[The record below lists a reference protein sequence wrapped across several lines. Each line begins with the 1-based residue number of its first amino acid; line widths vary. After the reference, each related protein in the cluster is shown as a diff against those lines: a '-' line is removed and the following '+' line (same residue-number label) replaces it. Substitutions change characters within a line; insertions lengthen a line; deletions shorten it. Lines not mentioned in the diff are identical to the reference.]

1 MNLKTIIGC
10 AMLMFASVPAIC
22 GSAPQQE
29 VNPFMA
35 PYNTPYEIPP
45 FDIIKPYHYVEAY
58 DEGLI
63 QARQDLEKIINNP
76 EAPTFENTILAMEN
90 MGSLLERVSRVFN
103 ALTQTDI
110 TPELSEINDKITP
123 LVSAYQDEI
132 SMNPKLFERVKTI
145 YDNLDNLNLATDQR
159 RMVENTY
166 KRFARNGALLSAKD
180 KETLKQLNN
189 RLSEL
194 YLTYNKNLLSA
205 TNEFELVV
213 DDESMLS
220 GIPEANKKAALEAG
234 KKRGKE
240 GKYVFTLHA
249 PSRLPLLKNADNR
262 ELREKMYKGYAS
274 LASSGQYD
282 NRPVINQILRARAEK
297 AKLLG
302 YPDYATYMTER
313 VMAGT
318 PAEAQKLMQQMWG
331 PTVKKV
337 NEEVEEMQ
345 RIVDREGL
353 GFKIQPWD
361 YYYYSDKVR
370 KEKYDIDENQLRPY
384 FQIDSVRNGIFTMAN
399 RLYGVTFTEI
409 PDAPKYNP
417 EVKVYDMRD
426 ANGEHVAVFMTD
438 YHPRA
443 SKRQGAWASKFK
455 ASYID
460 ENGNDIRPINFN
472 VGNFTAPTDDAPSQ
486 LSLDEVE
493 TMFHEFGHGLH
504 GMLSRARYKSQSGTS
519 VDRDFVELPSQ
530 IHEHWAFEPELLK
543 TYAHHYQTGEV
554 IPDEL
559 IEKLEA
565 SATHGSGFHM
575 AERLTA
581 AWLDMQ
587 YGLLN
592 PEGDIDIDAF
602 EQKVVEEMG
611 APSEVE
617 YRYHSPYFKH
627 VFGGEQ
633 YAAGYYTYM
642 WAEVLDCDGFE
653 LFEQNGIFDKATA
666 DSLRENILET
676 GGSDDPMTLFV
687 KFRGHKPTPDALMR
701 KYGLDPNAPK
711 IDLKINEPKV
721 EPKKNRKINP
731 KMIEK

>member
-1 MNLKTIIGC
+1 MSLRTKIFGG
-10 AMLMFASVPAIC
+10 ALLLFAS
-22 GSAPQQE
+22 APSLWAAAPDSN
-29 VNPFMA
+29 VNPFMS

-45 FDIIKPYHYVEAY
+45 FDLIKPAHYTEAY
-58 DEGLI
+58 DEGLR
-63 QARQDLEKIINNP
+63 QARRDLDQIINNP
-76 EAPTFENTILAMEN
+76 ETPTFENTILAMDR
-90 MGSLLERVSRVFN
+90 MGALLERVSRVFN
-103 ALTQTDI
+103 SLTQTDI

-123 LVSAYQDEI
+123 LVSAYEDEI
-132 SMNPKLFERVKTI
+132 SMNPKLFKRVKTV
-145 YDNLDNLNLATDQR
+145 YDNRANLDPDQKR
-159 RMVENTY
+159 LVENVY
-166 KRFARNGALLSAKD
+166 QRFTRNGALLNNAD
-180 KETLKQLNN
+180 KEKLKQINN
-189 RLSEL
+189 KLSEL
-194 YLTYNKNLLSA
+194 YLKFNKNLLAA

-213 DDESMLS
+213 DDESQLS
-220 GIPEANKKAALEAG
+220 GIPESTKKAALETG
-234 KKRGKE
+234 KKRGHE

-262 ELREKMYKGYAS
+262 DLREKMYKGYTN

-282 NRPVINQILRARAEK
+282 NRPVINEILKTRAAK

-318 PAEAQKLMQQMWG
+318 PEAAQRLMQQMWG

-337 NEEVEEMQ
+337 KEEVAEMQ
-345 RIVDREGL
+345 QVVDRQGL
-353 GFKIQPWD
+353 DFKIQPWD

-384 FQIDSVRNGIFTMAN
+384 FALDSVRKGIFTMAN
-399 RLYGVTFTEI
+399 RLYGVTFEEI

-426 ANGEHVAVFMTD
+426 ANGEHIAVFMTD

-455 ASYID
+455 ASYVD

-472 VGNFTAPTDDAPSQ
+472 VGNFTSPTSDAPSM

-504 GMLSRARYKSQSGTS
+504 GMLSRARYKSQSGTA

-543 TYAHHYQTGEV
+543 TYAKHYQTGEV

-559 IEKLEA
+559 IAKLEA
-565 SATHGSGFHM
+565 SSTHGSGFHM
-575 AERLTA
+575 AERITA

-592 PEGDIDIDAF
+592 PEGDIDINAF
-602 EQKVVEEMG
+602 EQKVVDELG

-633 YAAGYYTYM
+633 YASGYYTYM
-642 WAEVLDCDGFE
+642 WAEVLDCDGFD
-653 LFEQNGIFDKATA
+653 LFAENGIFDKATA
-666 DSLRENILET
+666 DSLRKNILET
-676 GGSDDPMTLFV
+676 GGSEDPMTLFIR
-687 KFRGHKPTPDALMR
+687 FRGQSPTPDALMR

-711 IDLKINEPKV
+711 IPLKINKPK
-721 EPKKNRKINP
+721 ISP
-731 KMIEK
+731 KMVE

>member
-1 MNLKTIIGC
+1 MNLKKFVGAAFLLLTSIPTIQG
-10 AMLMFASVPAIC
+10 ATA
-22 GSAPQQE
+22 GTE
-29 VNPFMA
+29 TNPFFA
-35 PYNTPYEIPP
+35 PYNTPFEIPP
-45 FDIIKPYHYVEAY
+45 FDKFTPAHYMEAY
-58 DEGLI
+58 EEGLK
-63 QARQDLEKIINNP
+63 QARHDLDLIVNNP
-76 EAPTFENTILAMEN
+76 EAPTFENTILAMDK
-90 MGSLLERVSRVFN
+90 MGALLERVSRVFN
-103 ALTQTDI
+103 SVTQTDM
-110 TPELSEINDKITP
+110 TPELSEINDRITP
-123 LVSAYQDEI
+123 LVSAYHDEI
-132 SMNPKLFERVKTI
+132 SMDPKLFARIKAI
-145 YDNLDNLNLATDQR
+145 YDNLDNLNLDPDQR
-159 RMVENTY
+159 KLVESTY
-166 KRFARNGALLSAKD
+166 KSFARNGALLSPND
-180 KETLKQLNN
+180 KETLKKLNN
-189 RLSEL
+189 TLSEL
-194 YLTYNKNLLSA
+194 YLKFNKNLLSA
-205 TNEFELVV
+205 TNEFELIV
-213 DDESMLS
+213 DDEKELS
-220 GIPEANKKAALEAG
+220 GIPESTKKAALEAG
-234 KKRGKE
+234 KKRGHE

-249 PSRLPLLKNADNR
+249 PSRLALLKNADNR
-262 ELREKMYKGYAS
+262 DLREKMYKGYSS

-282 NRPVINQILRARAEK
+282 NRPVINEILKTRAAK

-302 YPDYATYMTER
+302 YPDYATYMTEK
-313 VMAGT
+313 VMAGS

-331 PTVKKV
+331 PTVQKV
-337 NEEVEEMQ
+337 KEEIAEMQ
-345 RIVDREGL
+345 QVVDRDGL
-353 GFKIQPWD
+353 GFKIAPWD

-472 VGNFTAPTDDAPSQ
+472 VGNFTAPTADVPSQ

-543 TYAHHYQTGEV
+543 TYAKHYQTGEV

-565 SATHGSGFHM
+565 SSTHGSGFHM
-575 AERLTA
+575 AERITA

-592 PEGDIDIDAF
+592 PEGDIDIEAF
-602 EQKVVEEMG
+602 EQQVVNDLG

-627 VFGGEQ
+627 IFGGEG

-653 LFEQNGIFDKATA
+653 LFEQNGLFDKKTA
-666 DSLRENILET
+666 DSLRENILEK
-676 GGSDDPMTLFV
+676 GGSEDPMALFIR
-687 KFRGHKPTPDALMR
+687 FRGHKPTPDALMR

-711 IDLKINEPKV
+711 INLKINEEKAA
-721 EPKKNRKINP
+721 PKKTTKISP
-731 KMIEK
+731 KIVE

>member
-1 MNLKTIIGC
+1 MKLKTIFGSVL
-10 AMLMFASVPAIC
+10 LMMITAPNAWC
-22 GSAPQQE
+22 GQE
-29 VNPFMA
+29 AKDVNPFMA
-35 PYNTPYEIPP
+35 PYNTPFEIPP
-45 FDIIKPYHYVEAY
+45 FDIIKPAHYLEAY
-58 DEGLI
+58 NEGLK
-63 QARQDLEKIINNP
+63 QARQDLDKIVNNP
-76 EAPTFENTILAMEN
+76 EAPTFENTILAMDK
-90 MGSLLERVSRVFN
+90 MGTLLERVSRVFN

-110 TPELSEINDKITP
+110 TPELSDINDKVTP
-123 LVSAYQDEI
+123 LVSAYEDEI
-132 SMNPKLFERVKTI
+132 SMNPKLFERIKII
-145 YDNLDNLNLATDQR
+145 YDNKDNLNLAPDQKK
-159 RMVENTY
+159 MVENAYT
-166 KRFARNGALLSAKD
+166 RFTRNGALLNDED
-180 KETLKQLNN
+180 KNTLKQLNN

-194 YLTYNKNLLSA
+194 YLLFNKNLLAA
-205 TNEFELVV
+205 TNEFELIVE
-213 DDESMLS
+213 DEKELS
-220 GIPEANKKAALEAG
+220 GIPEATKKAALETG
-234 KKRGKE
+234 KKRGHE

-274 LASSGQYD
+274 LASSGKYD
-282 NRPVINQILRARAEK
+282 NRPVINEILKTRAAK

-302 YPDYATYMTER
+302 YPNYASYMTAR

-318 PAEAQKLMQQMWG
+318 PAEAQKLMQKMWG
-331 PTVKKV
+331 PTVQKV
-337 NEEVEEMQ
+337 NEEVAEMQ
-345 RIVDREGL
+345 QIVDRDGL
-353 GFKIQPWD
+353 NFKIAPWD

-384 FQIDSVRNGIFTMAN
+384 FQIDSVRNGIFTMAK
-399 RLYGVTFTEI
+399 RLYGVTFTEL

-438 YHPRA
+438 YHPRS

-460 ENGNDIRPINFN
+460 EEGNDIRPINFN
-472 VGNFTAPTDDAPSQ
+472 VGNFTSPTSDSPSQ

-504 GMLSRARYKSQSGTS
+504 GMLSRARFKSQSGTA

-543 TYAHHYQTGEV
+543 TYARHYQTGEV

-565 SATHGSGFHM
+565 SATHGSGLHM
-575 AERLTA
+575 AERITA

-592 PEGDIDIDAF
+592 PEGDIDIFAF
-602 EQKVVEEMG
+602 EKKVVDDLG

-627 VFGGEQ
+627 VFGSEQ
-633 YAAGYYTYM
+633 YASGYYTYM
-642 WAEVLDCDGFE
+642 WAEVLDCDGFD
-653 LFEQNGIFDKATA
+653 LFAQNGIFDKATA
-666 DSLRENILET
+666 DSFRKNILET
-676 GGSDDPMTLFV
+676 GGSEDPMTLFIR
-687 KFRGHKPTPDALMR
+687 FRGHRPTPDALMR
-701 KYGLDPNAPK
+701 KYGLDPNAPA
-711 IDLKINEPKV
+711 
-721 EPKKNRKINP
+721 
-731 KMIEK
+731 IELNIAE

>member
-1 MNLKTIIGC
+1 MKLKTI
-10 AMLMFASVPAIC
+10 F
-22 GSAPQQE
+22 GSALLMLVSAPYAWCGQE
-29 VNPFMA
+29 AKDVNPFMA
-35 PYNTPYEIPP
+35 PYNTPFEIPP
-45 FDIIKPYHYVEAY
+45 FDIIKPAHYLEAY
-58 DEGLI
+58 NEGLK
-63 QARQDLEKIINNP
+63 QARKDLDKIVNNP
-76 EAPTFENTILAMEN
+76 EAPTFENTILAMDK
-90 MGSLLERVSRVFN
+90 MGALLERVSRVFS
-103 ALTQTDI
+103 AVTQTDI
-110 TPELSEINDKITP
+110 TPELSDINDKVTP
-123 LVSAYQDEI
+123 LVSAYEDEV
-132 SMNPKLFERVKTI
+132 SMNPKLFERIKII
-145 YDNLDNLNLATDQR
+145 YDNKDNLNLAPDQK
-159 RMVENTY
+159 RMVENAY
-166 KRFARNGALLSAKD
+166 SRFTRNGALLNDED
-180 KETLKQLNN
+180 KSTLKQLNN

-194 YLTYNKNLLSA
+194 YLLFNKNLLAA
-205 TNEFELVV
+205 TNEFELIVE
-213 DDESMLS
+213 DEKELS

-234 KKRGKE
+234 KKRGHE

-274 LASSGQYD
+274 LASSGKYD
-282 NRPVINQILRARAEK
+282 NRPVINEILKTRAAK

-302 YPDYATYMTER
+302 YPNYASYMTSR

-318 PAEAQKLMQQMWG
+318 PAEAQKLMQKMWG
-331 PTVKKV
+331 PTVQKV
-337 NEEVEEMQ
+337 NEEVAEMQ
-345 RIVDREGL
+345 QIVDRDGL
-353 GFKIQPWD
+353 NFKIAPWD

-370 KEKYDIDENQLRPY
+370 KEKYNIDENQLRPY
-384 FQIDSVRNGIFTMAN
+384 FQIDSVRNGIFTMAK
-399 RLYGVTFTEI
+399 RLYGVTFTEL

-438 YHPRA
+438 YHPRS

-460 ENGNDIRPINFN
+460 DEGNDIRPINFN
-472 VGNFTAPTDDAPSQ
+472 VGNFTAPTSDSPSQ

-504 GMLSRARYKSQSGTS
+504 GMLSRARYKSQSGTA

-543 TYAHHYQTGEV
+543 TYARHYQTGEV

-565 SATHGSGFHM
+565 SATHGSGLHM
-575 AERLTA
+575 AERITA

-592 PEGDIDIDAF
+592 PEGDIDIFAF
-602 EQKVVEEMG
+602 EKKVVDDLG

-633 YAAGYYTYM
+633 YASGYYTYM
-642 WAEVLDCDGFE
+642 WAEVLDCDGFD
-653 LFEQNGIFDKATA
+653 LFAQNGIFDKATA
-666 DSLRENILET
+666 DSFRKNILET
-676 GGSDDPMTLFV
+676 GGSEDPMTLFIR
-687 KFRGHKPTPDALMR
+687 FRGHRPTPDALMR
-701 KYGLDPNAPK
+701 KYGLDPDAPA
-711 IDLKINEPKV
+711 
-721 EPKKNRKINP
+721 
-731 KMIEK
+731 IELNIAE

>member
-1 MNLKTIIGC
+1 MNLKSIVGG
-10 AMLMFASVPAIC
+10 AMLLSTLLPVTWSSELK
-22 GSAPQQE
+22 GE

-35 PYNTPYEIPP
+35 PYNTPYDIPP
-45 FDIIKPYHYVEAY
+45 FDKIKPAHYIEAY
-58 DEGLI
+58 NEGLK
-63 QARQDLEKIINNP
+63 QARADLEQIVNNP
-76 EAPTFENTILAMEN
+76 EEPTFENTILAMDK
-90 MGSLLERVSRVFN
+90 MGVLLERVSRVFN
-103 ALTQTDI
+103 SLTQTDI
-110 TPELSEINDKITP
+110 TPELSEINDQITP
-123 LVSAYQDEI
+123 LVGAYEDEI
-132 SMNPKLFERVKTI
+132 SMNDKLFKRIKTI
-145 YDNLDNLNLATDQR
+145 YDNRDKLNLAPDQK

-166 KRFARNGALLSAKD
+166 TRFTRNGALLSEKD
-180 KETLKQLNN
+180 KETLKQLNT

-194 YLTYNKNLLSA
+194 YLQFNKNLLAA
-205 TNEFELVV
+205 TNEFEIVV
-213 DDESMLS
+213 EDENELS
-220 GIPEANKKAALEAG
+220 GLSEGIKQAALEAG
-234 KKRGKE
+234 KKRGHE

-262 ELREKMYKGYAS
+262 ELREKMYKGYS
-274 LASSGQYD
+274 RLASSGKYD
-282 NRPVINQILRARAEK
+282 NRPVINEILKARSAK

-302 YPDYATYMTER
+302 YPDYATYMTAK

-318 PAEAQKLMQQMWG
+318 PEAAQRLMQQMWG

-337 NEEVEEMQ
+337 NEEVAEMQ
-345 RIVDREGL
+345 QIVDRDGL
-353 GFKIQPWD
+353 GFKIAPWD

-399 RLYGVTFTEI
+399 KLYGVTFTEI

-460 ENGNDIRPINFN
+460 EEGNDIRPINFN
-472 VGNFTAPTDDAPSQ
+472 VGNFTAPTTDVPSQ

-504 GMLSRARYKSQSGTS
+504 GMLSRARYKSQSGTA

-530 IHEHWAFEPELLK
+530 IHEHWAFEPEVLK
-543 TYAHHYQTGEV
+543 MYAHHYQTGEV

-565 SATHGSGFHM
+565 SSTHGSGFHM
-575 AERLTA
+575 AERITA

-592 PEGDIDIDAF
+592 PDGDIDIDQF
-602 EQKVVEEMG
+602 EQQVVADLG

-633 YAAGYYTYM
+633 YASGYYTYM
-642 WAEVLDCDGFE
+642 WAEVLDCDGFD
-653 LFEQNGIFDKATA
+653 LFAQNGIFDKATA
-666 DSLRENILET
+666 DSFRENVLEM
-676 GGSDDPMTLFV
+676 GGSEDPMTLFV
-687 KFRGHKPTPDALMR
+687 RFRGQQPTPDALMR

-711 IDLKINEPKV
+711 IDLKISTKEEPK
-721 EPKKNRKINP
+721 PLKGNYIIKN
-731 KMIEK
+731 